1 MVGDTDSS
9 TCEIYVSGLEGGT
22 SYTFVLGGIS
32 PKNGKQTTVKG
43 TFETPVIGDGG
54 ANEEPVTLPETEE
67 TKETE
72 TQPQTEESSEAAATS
87 PAETESVP
95 QTESTPPTE
104 PPTEAPTEPRTEAPA
119 DTPPAV

>member
-1 MVGDTDSS
+1 MFQWTNL
-9 TCEIYVSGLEGGT
+9 TQ
-22 SYTFVLGGIS
+22 VLFYKSRNERS
-32 PKNGKQTTVKG
+32 PKCDDNLRCELR
-43 TFETPVIGDGG
+43 FPVIGDGG

-72 TQPQTEESSEAAATS
+72 TQPQTEESSEASATS

>member
-43 TFETPVIGDGG
+43 TFETPVIGDGD
-54 ANEEPVTLPETEE
+54 ANEEPVVPPETEE

-72 TQPQTEESSEAAATS
+72 TQPQTTESSEASATS

-95 QTESTPPTE
+95 ETESTQATE
-104 PPTEAPTEPRTEAPA
+104 PPTEAPAEPQTQ
-119 DTPPAV
+119 PPAAAT